1 MNNENQPS
9 PAKIEFY
16 GYALPS
22 GYTLNEA
29 QALSLERVA
38 KRWEVS
44 PFALLDGASQGFG
57 NPETAE
63 LLINPKG
70 QIWLGIERDGY
81 CHS

>member
-1 MNNENQPS
+1 MNTENNAPQ
-9 PAKIEFY
+9 KIEFH

-29 QALSLERVA
+29 QARTLERVA
-38 KRWEVS
+38 RQWEVS
-44 PFALLDGASQGFG
+44 PFELLDGASQGFG

-70 QIWLGIERDGY
+70 RIWLGIERDGY